1 MRLAALAAATA
12 VVAAS
17 PTPSGVGFLQAHQL
31 ESGGFA
37 EAGNPA
43 YPQLTAWA
51 VLGLRATG
59 ASPNGATGRYLVQ
72 HEPELTSAAALA
84 LVVLAE
90 NAIGQNPDRPLGRL
104 RALERPSGSV
114 GRLIN
119 GTAWSVLAFR
129 VGGAPIQPRTIRWLL
144 ARQTRA
150 GGWGWTP
157 GAADSNDTA
166 TVVEALRAARVTGR
180 PIRRAL
186 LFLLRFRNPDGGFE
200 LTLGRGSDAQSTAW
214 AIQAFLAAGKPPPRG
229 ALAYLKG
236 LQRADG
242 SFRYSTRYTATPV
255 WVTAQVLPALARK
268 PFPLR

>member
-1 MRLAALAAATA
+1 VRLAALAAATA

-129 VGGAPIQPRTIRWLL
+129 VGGVRLVPA
-144 ARQTRA
+144 A
-150 GGWGWTP
+150 G
-157 GAADSNDTA
+157 A
-166 TVVEALRAARVTGR
+166 GR
-180 PIRRAL
+180 PVQPTLTTRPPLSRRFVPPAS
-186 LFLLRFRNPDGGFE
+186 PA
-200 LTLGRGSDAQSTAW
+200 GRSGARCCSCSGS
-214 AIQAFLAAGKPPPRG
+214 
-229 ALAYLKG
+229 
-236 LQRADG
+236 
-242 SFRYSTRYTATPV
+242 ATP
-255 WVTAQVLPALARK
+255 TAASS
-268 PFPLR
+268 